1 MRLAQSPSAALREE
15 IVPELRIATR
25 KSPLAL
31 WQAEFVKRALED
43 AHDDLFCE
51 LVPMTTSG
59 DRFLNAKLTEIG
71 GKSMFVKELQRA
83 LLDGSADIAV
93 HSMKD
98 VTAELP
104 EALQISV
111 FTPREDPRDALVSE
125 VAASL
130 AGLPDGARVGTAS
143 SRRQCQLLATRPD
156 LRVGLVRGN
165 VNTRLAKLDAGEFEA
180 LILAA
185 SGLMRLEFDAR
196 IAARIEPEQMLPSVG
211 QGIMG
216 VECRAGDQATL
227 DRIAV
232 LNDRDATDRILAE
245 RTMNRLLQGG
255 CTAPMAG
262 YAELQGDELWLR
274 GLVGSLDGTQVIR
287 AEARGA
293 RAQAE
298 DIGREVAQALLERG
312 AGPLLKA

>member
-1 MRLAQSPSAALREE
+1 
-15 IVPELRIATR
+15 
-25 KSPLAL
+25 
-31 WQAEFVKRALED
+31 
-43 AHDDLFCE
+43 
-51 LVPMTTSG
+51 
-59 DRFLNAKLTEIG
+59 
-71 GKSMFVKELQRA
+71 
-83 LLDGSADIAV
+83 
-93 HSMKD
+93 
-98 VTAELP
+98 
-104 EALQISV
+104 
-111 FTPREDPRDALVSE
+111 
-125 VAASL
+125 
-130 AGLPDGARVGTAS
+130 
-143 SRRQCQLLATRPD
+143 
-156 LRVGLVRGN
+156 
-165 VNTRLAKLDAGEFEA
+165 
-180 LILAA
+180 
-185 SGLMRLEFDAR
+185 
-196 IAARIEPEQMLPSVG
+196 
-211 QGIMG
+211 MG

>member
-1 MRLAQSPSAALREE
+1 
-15 IVPELRIATR
+15 
-25 KSPLAL
+25 
-31 WQAEFVKRALED
+31 
-43 AHDDLFCE
+43 
-51 LVPMTTSG
+51 
-59 DRFLNAKLTEIG
+59 
-71 GKSMFVKELQRA
+71 
-83 LLDGSADIAV
+83 
-93 HSMKD
+93 
-98 VTAELP
+98 
-104 EALQISV
+104 
-111 FTPREDPRDALVSE
+111 
-125 VAASL
+125 
-130 AGLPDGARVGTAS
+130 
-143 SRRQCQLLATRPD
+143 
-156 LRVGLVRGN
+156 
-165 VNTRLAKLDAGEFEA
+165 
-180 LILAA
+180 
-185 SGLMRLEFDAR
+185 
-196 IAARIEPEQMLPSVG
+196 
-211 QGIMG
+211 MG

-312 AGPLLKA
+312 AGPFTKGLSSRWTVIGSVRQPLQGLNVIVTRPRHQADALLEALASAGAHAISFPTIRIAPRSVTTSPGDDFDAVIFVSVNAVQHGSWVASTRTASAPVIAVGAATAAAPYWNMAWWRKPRPRLTARVLAMPAIQGTARRDARIAGTRRWRTCDAAGRPARTLHRSGHWRRSMAHRCVGGKSPRPRDGSRCWC